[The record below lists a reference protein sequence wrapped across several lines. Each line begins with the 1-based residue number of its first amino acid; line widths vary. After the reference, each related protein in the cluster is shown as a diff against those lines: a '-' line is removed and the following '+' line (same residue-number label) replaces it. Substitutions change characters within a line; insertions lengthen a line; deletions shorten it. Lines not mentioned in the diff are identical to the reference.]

1 MDIPC
6 DQKNKKYKHMKKYSY
21 SIIILL
27 ALLLNGCTDKI
38 SEIFVANSPIYI
50 SYEELRSSIKQV
62 AAQDLVKP
70 GKMYFKD
77 GYIFVIEQMKGIH
90 IIDNTNPA
98 APQNLSFIEIPGTV
112 DIAIKGQT
120 LYTDSYIDLVALDLS
135 DMDNIT
141 EIYRNEDVLPYILP
155 PYDEEYPLA
164 QLDEDKGV
172 VIDWEIKKVK
182 QKPEIYYYPMFREM
196 DMMNLAETSGGIS
209 NSGVGVGGSMARFSI
224 TENTLYIVDESNLHI
239 YDISNASSPNMV
251 KTTNVG
257 WGIETMFILG
267 ENLFFGTRNGMLI
280 YDISVP
286 VSPMY
291 LSQFWHLTS
300 CDPVVVQDTIA
311 YVTLRGG
318 ATCWNNDVNE
328 LDVLSISNL
337 EEPYLLE
344 AYPMVGPYG
353 LGIDG
358 NILFVCDGTAGLKVY
373 DASDP
378 LSIDDHLIAAFPN
391 IFAYD
396 VIPLN
401 GHLLLVGDDGFYQYT
416 YADQNIQLLSKI
428 EVSGN

>member
-1 MDIPC
+1 
-6 DQKNKKYKHMKKYSY
+6 MKK
-21 SIIILL
+21 SIHILIL
-27 ALLLNGCTDKI
+27 ISALILNACTDKI
-38 SEIFVANSPIYI
+38 SEFFVANSPVYM
-50 SYEELRSSIKQV
+50 SYKELRSAVKQTDPQ
-62 AAQDLVKP
+62 ALQKP

-77 GYIFVIEQMKGIH
+77 DYIFVVEQMKGIH
-90 IIDNTNPA
+90 IINNANPSN
-98 APQNLSFIEIPGTV
+98 PQNISYIELPGVV

-120 LYTDSYIDLVALDLS
+120 LFADSYVDLVGLDLS
-135 DMDNIT
+135 DLTNIT
-141 EIYRNEDVLPYILP
+141 EIFRSEELLPYILP

-164 QLDEDKGV
+164 NIDEEQGV

-182 QKPEIYYYPMFREM
+182 QSPTYYYYPVLFEM
-196 DMMNLAETSGGIS
+196 DMANYASAGVKSNGI
-209 NSGVGVGGSMARFSI
+209 GVGGSMARFGI
-224 TENTLYIVDESNLHI
+224 ADNTLYIVDQSDLHI
-239 YDISNASSPNMV
+239 FDISNSNSPNLI
-251 KTTNVG
+251 KSNGIG

-267 ENLFFGTRNGMLI
+267 DNLFFGTRNGMLI

-318 ATCWNNDVNE
+318 STCWNNNVNE

-337 EEPYLLE
+337 SEPYLLK

-353 LGIDG
+353 LGVDG
-358 NILFVCDGTAGLKVY
+358 NLLFICDGSAGLKVY
-373 DASDP
+373 EVTDP
-378 LSIDDHLIAAFPN
+378 LNIDQNLIAHFPE

-401 GHLLLVGDDGFYQYT
+401 GNLLLIGDDGFYQYT
-416 YADQNIQLLSKI
+416 YTDQNIEFLSKI
-428 EVSGN
+428 EIQAP